1 VTQKHGKKYRAAAQ
15 LVDSNR
21 TYSPDEAVGLVK
33 RTSFVNFDATV
44 ELHMRMGLDPRHAD
58 QQVRGVAILPNGLG
72 KQVRVL
78 VFAQGD
84 AARTAEEAGADIVGS
99 DDLIKK
105 IADESWREFDVAIA
119 TPDMMGKVGRLG
131 RVLGR
136 AGLMPNPRSGTIIQP
151 NDLPRAIRDA
161 RKGRVEFRLDRTG
174 IIHVPI
180 GKVSFE
186 TQPLAENFAALV
198 DAINKAKPSGARGQY
213 IRSINLASTMG
224 PGVSVDINSALAAS
238 SASA

>member
-1 VTQKHGKKYRAAAQ
+1 MTQKHGKKYRAVAQ
-15 LVDSNR
+15 LVNDER
-21 TYSPDEAVGLVK
+21 DYPTDEAIDLVK
-33 RTSFVNFDATV
+33 RTSYVNFDATV

-84 AARTAEEAGADIVGS
+84 AARIAEEAGADFVGS
-99 DDLIKK
+99 DELIKK

-151 NDLPRAIRDA
+151 PDLPRAIRDA

-186 TQPLAENFAALV
+186 PQPLTENLAALV
-198 DAINKAKPSGARGQY
+198 DAVNKAKPTGARGQY
-213 IRSINLASTMG
+213 FRSITLTSTMG
-224 PGVSVDINSALAAS
+224 PGVSLDVASTVAAAAS
-238 SASA
+238 A